1 MGFGTEMNENGKRPL
16 ALIILDGWGHSP
28 KTDGN
33 AIALAHTPN
42 YDEIC
47 RKYPK
52 TYLSAAGMR
61 VGMKPDTS
69 GSAEIGHLNIGAG
82 RIVQA
87 DASRISNAIK
97 SGEFFEN
104 EVLKQAFENAKAKG
118 TPVHLIGLL
127 SDSDIHSSPE
137 HLFALLRMAKKTG
150 VRNVFIHGIL
160 DGRDVP
166 TRSADVYVDAIEIKM
181 ADVGIGEIATL
192 CGRYFAMDETRQW
205 ERTARAYTMLVHA
218 EGERSTDAMTA
229 IRSSFLRGI
238 SDEFISPIVLE
249 RRNGEPIA
257 TVKSGDTVIF
267 FNHRGDSMRQLVKSL
282 AVSDPDDAAGLNKP
296 KIDAVCI
303 TEYDRSFELPVAFHP
318 EAEANV
324 LTQVFAEK
332 GVTNC
337 RYTEAERFAHLT
349 YFLNGGVELELPFEQ
364 RVKIPVPKA
373 LNFDAPPEMGSFK
386 ITDKLIRGLE
396 AGQSEVFIVNLPAA
410 DLTARAGDLQKT
422 IEAVQFID
430 TCLGAVLEKIR
441 EVDGIA
447 IITSSHGNCEEMAD
461 VLTGSPNPLPT
472 PNPVPFHYIDE
483 QANGLK
489 LYEGGALEDIA
500 PTILGILGISKPAE
514 MTGIDLRRS

>member
-1 MGFGTEMNENGKRPL
+1 MNETGKRPL

-52 TYLSAAGMR
+52 TYLSAAGQR
-61 VGMKPDTS
+61 VGMKPDTA

-104 EVLKQAFENAKAKG
+104 EVLKQAFENAREKG
-118 TPVHLIGLL
+118 SPVHLIGLL

-137 HLFALLRMAKKTG
+137 HLFALLRMAKKLG

-166 TRSADVYVDAIEIKM
+166 ARSADVYVDAIEIKM

-282 AVSDPDDAAGLNKP
+282 AVSDPDDTAAVNKP

-386 ITDKLIRGLE
+386 ITDKLIRALE

-410 DLTARAGDLQKT
+410 DLTARAGDLDKT

-461 VLTGSPNPLPT
+461 LLTGKANPLPT
-472 PNPVPFHYIDE
+472 ANPVPFHYIDE